1 MLVLGPVSSLFD
13 FLTFFALLSLFGA
26 GEAMFQTGW
35 FIESLAT
42 QCLVIFAI
50 RTRGV
55 PWRSK
60 PHPLLTTLTLGAVG
74 IGLLLPLTPLGK
86 LLGFVEPPPGF
97 YLFLVCAVA
106 AYLLLVEIVKRQLY
120 RRLDTRFWSART
132 TAHEHRRRVPHKA
145 A

>member
-1 MLVLGPVSSLFD
+1 M
-13 FLTFFALLSLFGA
+13 
-26 GEAMFQTGW
+26 
-35 FIESLAT
+35 
-42 QCLVIFAI
+42 
-50 RTRGV
+50 
-55 PWRSK
+55 
-60 PHPLLTTLTLGAVG
+60 
-74 IGLLLPLTPLGK
+74 LLPLTPLGK